1 MKQIRITESEL
12 KDIISESV
20 IKALNESDALMPSK
34 IMGKNGEKIMD
45 TTIERFTPE
54 QQKILN
60 HVAKTIQKG
69 ISALSETQQGIYREE
84 PSELYAVHEAQKML
98 KNFLTQMVK
107 GKYYVPGMDD
117 EDGRPRFNKRMRRD
131 F

>member
-1 MKQIRITESEL
+1 MKQIKITESEL

-69 ISALSETQQGIYREE
+69 ISALSETHQGIYREE

-98 KNFLTQMVK
+98 KNFFTQMVR
-107 GKYYVPGMDD
+107 GKYYVPGMDN